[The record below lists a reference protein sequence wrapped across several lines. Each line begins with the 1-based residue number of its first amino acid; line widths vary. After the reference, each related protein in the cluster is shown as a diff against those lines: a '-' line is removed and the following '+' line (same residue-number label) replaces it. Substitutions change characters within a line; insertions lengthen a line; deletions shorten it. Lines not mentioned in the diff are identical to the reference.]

1 MKAKSKVK
9 TTMIYDQEADLLI
22 IDYIPPYVGQD
33 ADEIEDGVFVLSNPK
48 TGNVEGVRILSF
60 TKRFELTLP
69 TVLKKRAGKIT
80 AVQCRQQDWRLT
92 APLDSGFRRQ
102 LWPCYFSRAKSI

>member
-48 TGNVEGVRILSF
+48 TGNVEGARILSF
-60 TKRFELTLP
+60 TKRFSKGFELNLP
-69 TVLKKRAGKIT
+69 TVLKNRAG
-80 AVQCRQQDWRLT
+80 
-92 APLDSGFRRQ
+92 
-102 LWPCYFSRAKSI
+102 

>member
-48 TGNVEGVRILSF
+48 TGNVERARILSLKKRF
-60 TKRFELTLP
+60 TKRFSKGFELNLP
-69 TVLKKRAGKIT
+69 TVLKNRAG
-80 AVQCRQQDWRLT
+80 
-92 APLDSGFRRQ
+92 
-102 LWPCYFSRAKSI
+102 